1 MKDVAASTMADD
13 LKRLGI
19 DPLKPPPL
27 NKLSPDVLRKVMVTF
42 TKSLGVKCEF
52 CHDQNNFKAPTP
64 HKKVAAGMW
73 QHFVLEMRL
82 DGGGPLYCDSCH
94 SGKAEFLDRHDNK
107 ALQGWM
113 EANYVKKLKRAD
125 KKEHSCD
132 LCPRRPVRGEIP
144 PSVGDE
150 VEDRQGVGGTVFPTF
165 SRVCIAIKHSF
176 LTRVRVFSRLNTVQG
191 LTQRQQMVLDFI
203 RSSIADRGYP
213 PTLREI
219 GARMGIRS
227 TNGVND
233 HLRALERKGYLT
245 REDMKSRALRPTT
258 HHDVAQHLGNAAN
271 GDGASNDS
279 THSSQERFGVGGTTF
294 EDVVEIQVLG
304 RVAAGLP
311 LFAEE
316 HVIDTVRV
324 DRGLL
329 KGGREVF
336 GLRVHGDSMIDAGI
350 LNGDYIFVRKQLTAS
365 RGDIVVALIGDEATV
380 KYYFPEKDYV
390 RFQPANKAMA
400 PILVRAVDFKPTML
414 LGVVVGVFRR
424 L

>member
-1 MKDVAASTMADD
+1 
-13 LKRLGI
+13 
-19 DPLKPPPL
+19 
-27 NKLSPDVLRKVMVTF
+27 
-42 TKSLGVKCEF
+42 
-52 CHDQNNFKAPTP
+52 
-64 HKKVAAGMW
+64 
-73 QHFVLEMRL
+73 
-82 DGGGPLYCDSCH
+82 
-94 SGKAEFLDRHDNK
+94 
-107 ALQGWM
+107 
-113 EANYVKKLKRAD
+113 
-125 KKEHSCD
+125 
-132 LCPRRPVRGEIP
+132 
-144 PSVGDE
+144 
-150 VEDRQGVGGTVFPTF
+150 
-165 SRVCIAIKHSF
+165 
-176 LTRVRVFSRLNTVQG
+176 
-191 LTQRQQMVLDFI
+191 MVLDFI
-203 RSSIADRGYP
+203 RQSIADRGYP

-245 REDMKSRALRPTT
+245 REDMKSRALRPTAHANSNLEDGESRGAT
-258 HHDVAQHLGNAAN
+258 GAN
-271 GDGASNDS
+271 GEADANGLRLLSDD
-279 THSSQERFGVGGTTF
+279 
-294 EDVVEIQVLG
+294 EDVIDVQVLG

-336 GLRVHGDSMIDAGI
+336 GLRVHGDSMIEAGI

>member
-1 MKDVAASTMADD
+1 
-13 LKRLGI
+13 
-19 DPLKPPPL
+19 
-27 NKLSPDVLRKVMVTF
+27 
-42 TKSLGVKCEF
+42 
-52 CHDQNNFKAPTP
+52 
-64 HKKVAAGMW
+64 
-73 QHFVLEMRL
+73 
-82 DGGGPLYCDSCH
+82 
-94 SGKAEFLDRHDNK
+94 
-107 ALQGWM
+107 
-113 EANYVKKLKRAD
+113 
-125 KKEHSCD
+125 
-132 LCPRRPVRGEIP
+132 
-144 PSVGDE
+144 
-150 VEDRQGVGGTVFPTF
+150 
-165 SRVCIAIKHSF
+165 
-176 LTRVRVFSRLNTVQG
+176 VFSTLNSVQG

-203 RSSIADRGYP
+203 RQSIADRGYP

-245 REDMKSRALRPTT
+245 REDMKSRALRPTAHANSANT
-258 HHDVAQHLGNAAN
+258 NGDARAAN
-271 GDGASNDS
+271 GRAPIPASED
-279 THSSQERFGVGGTTF
+279 
-294 EDVVEIQVLG
+294 EDVIDVQVLG

-336 GLRVHGDSMIDAGI
+336 GLRVHGDSMIEAGI
-350 LNGDYIFVRKQLTAS
+350 LNGDYIFVRKQLTAN

-400 PILVRAVDFKPTML
+400 PILVRAVDFKPAML
-414 LGVVVGVFRR
+414 LGVVVGVYRR